1 MPPVSPRGD
10 VRMRYPCSVTN
21 SLERYADLAIG
32 VGLNL
37 QPGQRLVIR
46 APIEAVELTRALAAR
61 AYDAGC
67 PYVDVSYHDDEL
79 DLVRFQHA
87 PADSFEEFP
96 AWRVRGMLERAEQG
110 AAFLTVAGGNPE
122 LLKEQDPQRVATA
135 MRVASEQMQPFR
147 RDYISTMRVSW
158 CVIAAAVAPWAARVF
173 PEAPAHER
181 VDRLWDA
188 IFRACRVDRPDPREA
203 WRRHIDALEA
213 RREHLNTRS
222 YTALRYAAP
231 GTDLT
236 VGLPEGHVWKGA
248 VDRNAQGTPFVPN
261 IPTEEVFTMPH
272 SRRVDGT
279 VSATK
284 PLNYGGRLIED
295 FSLTFERGRVV
306 GVQAESGT
314 EVLEKLIAT
323 DEGAARLGEIALVP
337 HRSPISSFGRLFY
350 HTLFDENASSHVALG
365 QAYAVCLSGGEAM
378 SEQQLA
384 DAGANSS
391 AAHVDFMIGSDGM
404 DIDGVLADGST
415 EPVMRAG
422 EWAIP
427 GPRP

>member
-1 MPPVSPRGD
+1 
-10 VRMRYPCSVTN
+10 MRYICSVADN
-21 SLERYADLAIG
+21 LERYADLAIG

-67 PYVDVSYHDDEL
+67 PYVDVSYDDGEL
-79 DLVRFQHA
+79 DLVRFQRA

-96 AWRVRGMLERAEQG
+96 AWRARGMLERAEQG
-110 AAFLTVAGGNPE
+110 AAFLTVAGGNPD
-122 LLKEQDPQRVATA
+122 LLKDQDPERVATA
-135 MRVASEQMQPFR
+135 MRVASEHMLPFR

-158 CVIAAAVAPWAARVF
+158 CVIAAGVASWAARVF
-173 PEAPAHER
+173 PEAPAHEQ

-188 IFRACRVDRPDPREA
+188 IFHACRVDQPDPRKE

-213 RREHLNTRS
+213 RREHLNARA
-222 YTALRYAAP
+222 YTALHYAAP

-236 VGLPEGHVWKGA
+236 VGLPDGHVWKGS

-284 PLNYGGRLIED
+284 PLNYGGRLIEN
-295 FSLTFERGRVV
+295 FSLTFEQGRVV
-306 GVQAESGT
+306 GVRAESGA
-314 EVLEKLIAT
+314 EVVEKLIAT
-323 DEGAARLGEIALVP
+323 DEGAARLGEVALVP
-337 HRSPISSFGRLFY
+337 HRSPISRLGRLFY

-384 DAGANSS
+384 DAGANAS
-391 AAHVDFMIGSDGM
+391 ATHVDFMIGSDRM

-415 EPVMRAG
+415 EPVMRGG

-427 GPRP
+427 GPPP

>member
-1 MPPVSPRGD
+1 
-10 VRMRYPCSVTN
+10 MRYPCSVTN

-158 CVIAAAVAPWAARVF
+158 CVIAAAVPPWAVRVF
-173 PEAPAHER
+173 PEAPAHEQ

-222 YTALRYAAP
+222 YTA
-231 GTDLT
+231 
-236 VGLPEGHVWKGA
+236 GA
-248 VDRNAQGTPFVPN
+248 WT
-261 IPTEEVFTMPH
+261 
-272 SRRVDGT
+272 
-279 VSATK
+279 
-284 PLNYGGRLIED
+284 
-295 FSLTFERGRVV
+295 
-306 GVQAESGT
+306 
-314 EVLEKLIAT
+314 
-323 DEGAARLGEIALVP
+323 AR
-337 HRSPISSFGRLFY
+337 
-350 HTLFDENASSHVALG
+350 
-365 QAYAVCLSGGEAM
+365 
-378 SEQQLA
+378 
-384 DAGANSS
+384 
-391 AAHVDFMIGSDGM
+391 
-404 DIDGVLADGST
+404 
-415 EPVMRAG
+415 
-422 EWAIP
+422 
-427 GPRP
+427 